1 MTFNA
6 KPAVKRVQRPSWE
19 GQDRRNFY
27 LNIGFGLVVAAAVVI
42 LVVAAALTWYDE
54 HLASVGSVNG
64 QTITK
69 DEFRDRFEIESWRLD
84 ESERRVR
91 TALAAGRITEADA
104 QTQLE
109 SLRGTRNQLASIAL
123 ELTIDAR
130 LQATLAVEEGI
141 TVSPAD
147 VDAQLL
153 EEATTPEQRRAWVIA
168 VAPKTDSGAVGATP
182 EQKAAGKSA
191 ADAAL
196 KRIQGGATWED
207 VAMTVSTDT
216 ATAPQSGDLG
226 WVQKDDRQLDEAY
239 LAAVFAAELNTP
251 TAVIEGADGTYRIGR
266 VTEISAET
274 VDDVYQAKLTNDGI
288 DLVKYRAVVQ
298 ADAIRKKLEDK
309 IVAQVTRPGPQRQVQ
324 EIYIREADAALG
336 TDAIKVR
343 HILYSPKDDPS
354 GASTLAAEDPAWKAA
369 QDEARATYAKLQAD
383 SGLFDSTARSESD
396 EGSAL
401 GVSGTGGKLPYF
413 DKNSP
418 IDEAFRAAILAPGLK
433 AGDLLEPV
441 KSAFGWHVIQ
451 VMYLPPDL
459 GRMNALKT
467 KLDAGADF
475 AELARDNSEVES
487 AGSGGD
493 FGWVAKGQ
501 LDERLITA
509 IFAATIGATTDAVGV
524 VGDGLY
530 LFKVLGEEVRTPEG
544 RQLEELRSSAF
555 SDWYKAKRD
564 AAEIV
569 RDDSIAGSVS

>member
-91 TALAAGRITEADA
+91 TALVSGRITEADA

-109 SLRGTRNQLASIAL
+109 SLSGTRQQLASIAL
-123 ELTIDAR
+123 ERTIDAR

-141 TVSPAD
+141 TVSPPD

-168 VAPKTDSGAVGATP
+168 VAPTIDPGTAAATP
-182 EQKAAGKSA
+182 EQKTAAKSA
-191 ADAAL
+191 AEAAL

-207 VAMTVSTDT
+207 VAMTVSTDP

-226 WVQKDDRQLDEAY
+226 WVQKDDRQLDAAY

-274 VDDVYQAKLTNDGI
+274 VDDLYQAKLTNDGI
-288 DLVKYRAVVQ
+288 DLIKYRAVVQ
-298 ADAIRKKLEDK
+298 ADVIRKKLEEK
-309 IVAQVTRPGPQRQVQ
+309 IVAEVTRPGTQREVQ

-336 TDAIKVR
+336 PDAIKVR
-343 HILYSPKDDPS
+343 HILYSPKNDPS
-354 GASTLAAEDPAWKAA
+354 AAAALVPDDPAWKAA
-369 QDEARATYAKLQAD
+369 EVEARATYAKLQAD
-383 SGLFDSTARSESD
+383 AGLFDSIVRSESD

-401 GVSGTGGKLPYF
+401 GASGTGGKLPYF
-413 DKNSP
+413 DQNSP

-451 VMYLPPDL
+451 AMYLPPDL

-475 AELARDNSEVES
+475 AELARDNSEAES

-501 LDERLITA
+501 LDERLVNA
-509 IFAATIGATTDAVGV
+509 IFAAKIGSTTEPVGV

-555 SDWYKAKRD
+555 PGWYRAKRD
-564 AAEIV
+564 AADIV
-569 RDDSIAGSVS
+569 RDDSITGSVS

>member
-42 LVVAAALTWYDE
+42 LVVAAVLTWYDE

-91 TALAAGRITEADA
+91 TALVSGRITEADA

-109 SLRGTRNQLASIAL
+109 SLGGTRQQLASIAL
-123 ELTIDAR
+123 ERTIDAR

-153 EEATTPEQRRAWVIA
+153 DEATTPEQRRAWVIA
-168 VAPKTDSGAVGATP
+168 VAPTLDPGTAAATP
-182 EQKAAGKSA
+182 EQKTAAKSA
-191 ADAAL
+191 AEAAL

-207 VAMTVSTDT
+207 VAMTVSTDQ

-239 LAAVFAAELNTP
+239 LAAIFAAELNTP

-298 ADAIRKKLEDK
+298 ADVIRKKLEDK
-309 IVAQVTRPGPQRQVQ
+309 IVAEVTRPGPQRQVQ
-324 EIYIREADAALG
+324 EIYIAEADAALG
-336 TDAIKVR
+336 PDAIKVR
-343 HILYSPKDDPS
+343 HILFSPKDDPS
-354 GASTLAAEDPAWKAA
+354 GAATLVPDDPAWKAA
-369 QDEARATYAKLQAD
+369 EGEARATYAKLQAD
-383 SGLFDSTARSESD
+383 AGLFDSIARSESD

-401 GVSGTGGKLPYF
+401 GASGTGGKLPYF
-413 DKNSP
+413 DKNSG
-418 IDEAFRAAILAPGLK
+418 IDEAFKAAILAPGLQ

-441 KSAFGWHVIQ
+441 RSAFGWHVIQ

-459 GRMNALKT
+459 GRMNALKA

-475 AELARDNSEVES
+475 AQLARDNSEAES

-501 LDERLITA
+501 LDERLVSA
-509 IFAATIGATTDAVGV
+509 IFAAKIGSTTEPVGV

-530 LFKVLGEEVRTPEG
+530 LFKVLSEEVRTPEG
-544 RQLEELRSSAF
+544 RQLEEIRSSAF
-555 SDWYKAKRD
+555 SDWYRAKRD
-564 AAEIV
+564 AAVIV
-569 RDDSIAGSVS
+569 RDDSITGSVS